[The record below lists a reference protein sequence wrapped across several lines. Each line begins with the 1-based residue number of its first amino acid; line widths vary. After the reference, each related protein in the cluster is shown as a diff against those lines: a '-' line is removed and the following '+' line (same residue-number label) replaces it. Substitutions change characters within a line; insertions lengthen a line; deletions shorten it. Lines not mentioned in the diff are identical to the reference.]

1 MISNGVGAA
10 AAYPGATVTR
20 AVFGGAG
27 SDPAKTSRPAVAD
40 ASSGRSL
47 TYGELAARTG
57 VAAAGLAREGI
68 RPGDV
73 VGLHLPGGPEFA
85 LALHAVTAAGAV
97 PFPVGGLPAAETA
110 HLLESAGARTVI
122 TWPGLARDVRGQD
135 RRLFCFGAE
144 PGTEPFSA
152 LLTGAS
158 APAVRV
164 DASRDPALVACTG
177 GPPGPVRTVRLTH
190 AEMVAGLVRV
200 AEAGMIG
207 AADTVLTALPLTGV
221 LGLNGVLNP
230 ALRLGAT
237 VVAFTGGGRHDLLRA
252 LQRWHATV
260 AVLPPPLVEALARD
274 RTVGRYDLGTL
285 RAVVA
290 AGGPLAAEDARAA
303 AARLG
308 CPVRQAY
315 GLAEAAGITHLNLR
329 AAEEGTLDSV
339 GRGLP
344 GVRWSVVHPRT
355 GAGQPSYQP
364 GELCVRLPVAPTAA
378 VPVRWLPTG
387 DSAFADDHGRV
398 FVLGRVGRA
407 RPEPPG
413 EPEAVLA
420 AHPAVSDAAVAPVPD
435 DDLGLAPHAF
445 AVVTDETSVADLLAY
460 LDTHV
465 AGHRGVVAVHLV
477 DEIPRDPGGRV
488 QRRALLE
495 RAGLGPFT

>member
-1 MISNGVGAA
+1 MISNGVDAA

-27 SDPAKTSRPAVAD
+27 SDPARAARSAVAD
-40 ASSGRSL
+40 AASGRSL
-47 TYGELAARTG
+47 SYGELAVRMRA
-57 VAAAGLAREGI
+57 AAAGLVREGV

-97 PFPVGGLPAAETA
+97 PFLVGGTPADSVRQ
-110 HLLESAGARTVI
+110 LESAGVSTVI
-122 TWPGLARDVRGQD
+122 TWPGLAGDVRAPG
-135 RRLFCFGAE
+135 RRLFCFGEE

-152 LLTGAS
+152 LLGEVP
-158 APAVRV
+158 APAVPV
-164 DASRDPALVACTG
+164 DAARDLALVANTG
-177 GPPGPVRTVRLTH
+177 DPPGPVRTVRLTH
-190 AEMVAGLVRV
+190 AEVVAGLVRV

-230 ALRLGAT
+230 GLRLGAT

-252 LQRWHATV
+252 LQRWRATV
-260 AVLPPPLVEALARD
+260 AVLPPALVEALAHD
-274 RTVGRYDLGTL
+274 RAVGRYDLRSL
-285 RAVVA
+285 RAVVT

-344 GVRWSVVHPRT
+344 GVMWCVVHPRT
-355 GAGQPSYQP
+355 GARQPSYQP
-364 GELCVRLPVAPTAA
+364 GELCVRLPVARTAA

-398 FVLGRVGRA
+398 FVLGRVGRG
-407 RPEPPG
+407 RPEPPAD
-413 EPEAVLA
+413 PQAVLA

-435 DDLGLAPHAF
+435 DDLGLVPHAF
-445 AVVTDETSVADLLAY
+445 AVVTDETSAADLLAY
-460 LDTHV
+460 LDTHA
-465 AGHRGVVAVHLV
+465 AGRRGIVAVHLV
-477 DEIPRDPGGRV
+477 DEIPRDPAGRV
-488 QRRALLE
+488 RRRTLLA
-495 RAGLGPFT
+495 RAGLDRFP

>member
-1 MISNGVGAA
+1 MISQGVDAA
-10 AAYPGATVTR
+10 SAYPGATVTR
-20 AVFGGAG
+20 AVLGGAG
-27 SDPAKTSRPAVAD
+27 SGPEKSARPAVAD

-57 VAAAGLAREGI
+57 AAAAGLVREGI

-97 PFPVGGLPAAETA
+97 PLPVGGLPAAEIA
-110 HLLESAGARTVI
+110 RLLESAGARTAI
-122 TWPGLARDVRGQD
+122 TWPGLAGGVRGRD

-152 LLTGAS
+152 LLTGAA
-158 APAVRV
+158 APVVPV
-164 DASRDPALVACTG
+164 DPARDLALVACTG
-177 GPPGPVRTVRLTH
+177 GPSGPLRTVRLTH

-207 AADTVLTALPLTGV
+207 SADTVLTALPLTGV

-230 ALRLGAT
+230 GLRLGAT
-237 VVAFTGGGRHDLLRA
+237 VVAFTGGRHDLLRA
-252 LQRWHATV
+252 LQRWRATV
-260 AVLPPPLVEALARD
+260 AVLPPPLVEALGRD
-274 RTVGRYDLGTL
+274 RTVGRYDLRTL
-285 RAVVA
+285 RAVVT

-315 GLAEAAGITHLNLR
+315 GIAEAAGITHLNLR

-344 GVRWSVVHPRT
+344 GVKWRVVHPRT

-364 GELCVRLPVAPTAA
+364 GELCVRLPVARTAA
-378 VPVRWLPTG
+378 VPARWLPTG

-435 DDLGLAPHAF
+435 EDLGLAPHAF
-445 AVVTDETSVADLLAY
+445 AVVTDETSADDLLAY
-460 LDTHV
+460 LDTHL
-465 AGHRGVVAVHLV
+465 AGRRGVVAVHLV
-477 DEIPRDPGGRV
+477 EEIPRDAGGSVR
-488 QRRALLE
+488 RRALLD
-495 RAGLGPFT
+495 RAGLGRRP